1 MSSLHHTDGSRGFS
15 IRRTQKAGRE
25 EPVSTS
31 MRKKGWELPSLDL
44 LIGLAGVLLAALIL
58 ALFPWLGIATGVL
71 FGFRQVFHKLFAR

>member
-1 MSSLHHTDGSRGFS
+1 
-15 IRRTQKAGRE
+15 
-25 EPVSTS
+25 